1 VRALPVVLLLAVI
14 LLGCGSPGEQS
25 STAAAPPPASP
36 PAATTAP
43 DPDRE
48 EAADLPLVVFL
59 GDSLTAGLGLS
70 EDQAFPAVLERRL
83 AQEESPARIVNA
95 GVSGD
100 TSAGG
105 LRRLSWLMRQQPDV
119 LVVGLGVNDGL
130 RGQPVAATEENL
142 RQIVR
147 EAQALGARVLL
158 LGQQIPPSYGPDYAA
173 AFEDLY
179 ARIAAEEGVVLVPF
193 LLEGVGGRPE
203 LNLPDGVHPTAE
215 GHAILAETV
224 LPYLLPL
231 LGS

>member
-1 VRALPVVLLLAVI
+1 MRSLPVVLLLAVI

-25 STAAAPPPASP
+25 STAAAPPLASP

-173 AFEDLY
+173 AFEGLY

-215 GHAILAETV
+215 GHAVLAETV
-224 LPYLLPL
+224 LPYLRPL